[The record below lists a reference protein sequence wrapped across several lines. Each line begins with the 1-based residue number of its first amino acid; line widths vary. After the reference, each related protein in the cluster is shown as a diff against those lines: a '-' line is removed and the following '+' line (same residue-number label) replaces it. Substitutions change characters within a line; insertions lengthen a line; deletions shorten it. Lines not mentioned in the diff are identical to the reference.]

1 LSFQTIHG
9 DITIMKTDA
18 IVNAANTSLRMGGGV
33 CGAIFRKAGPEELQK
48 ACDAIGGC
56 PVGQAVITRGYRLP
70 AAYVIHTVGPVWQG
84 GSAGEEDLLRACYR
98 NSLALAQAHGLSSVA
113 FPLISA
119 GIFGYPKE
127 AALKI
132 ARETIVS
139 FLETANL
146 DVYLVLFNAS

>member
-1 LSFQTIHG
+1 
-9 DITIMKTDA
+9 MKTDA
-18 IVNAANTSLRMGGGV
+18 IGNAANTTLRMGGGV
-33 CGAIFRKAGPEELQK
+33 CGAIFRTAGPEDLQK

-84 GSAGEEDLLRACYR
+84 GRAGEEELLRACYR

-127 AALKI
+127 AALEI

-139 FLETANL
+139 FLETADL
-146 DVYLVLFNAS
+146 DVYLVLFDAS